1 MASVLT
7 PAGALLLT
15 VRGQPTAIETLRRA
29 LGTGRVHHA
38 YLFEGPD
45 GVGKERTA
53 FGLAQALVCEERS
66 RRSGGSADACGLCRA
81 CVRAVPRH
89 GETRPM
95 HPDVIVLERGLY
107 EPVAI
112 GRRTPETQDISIDQ
126 VRALVLARAAFPPTE
141 GRAKVFIVRRAEEL
155 SQAAANALLKTLEEP
170 GARTHFI
177 LLSSVGDSLLPTIRS
192 RVQRVRFGA
201 LPESL
206 VAELLVERGIDDRAT
221 GLARL
226 SGGSMATALAL
237 SDPEATA
244 QREELVSRALAAL
257 QASDLGPALEVA
269 EQAKKLGKDALIAT
283 LEAFAGAIAARA
295 REAATAGA
303 DAPARAVEGAAARYA
318 QVLATIRQLDAN
330 ASAQL
335 AVEAMLIKMRG

>member
-1 MASVLT
+1 M
-7 PAGALLLT
+7 
-15 VRGQPTAIETLRRA
+15 
-29 LGTGRVHHA
+29 
-38 YLFEGPD
+38 
-45 GVGKERTA
+45 
-53 FGLAQALVCEERS
+53 
-66 RRSGGSADACGLCRA
+66 
-81 CVRAVPRH
+81 
-89 GETRPM
+89 
-95 HPDVIVLERGLY
+95 
-107 EPVAI
+107 
-112 GRRTPETQDISIDQ
+112 
-126 VRALVLARAAFPPTE
+126 
-141 GRAKVFIVRRAEEL
+141 
-155 SQAAANALLKTLEEP
+155 
-170 GARTHFI
+170 
-177 LLSSVGDSLLPTIRS
+177 
-192 RVQRVRFGA
+192 QRVRFGA

-206 VAELLVERGIDDRAT
+206 VAELLVERGIEGDRAT

-269 EQAKKLGKDALIAT
+269 EHAKKLGKDALIST

-303 DAPARAVEGAAARYA
+303 DAPARAAEAAATRYA
-318 QVLATIRQLDAN
+318 QVLATIRQLEAN